1 MDLIYRAFKNFSNQ
15 QLRTGLVK
23 ELNEDNVGASQF
35 ELFQAISLG
44 LLNKLTLLK
53 KKNLRNNQSSFI
65 TREVRKAIMNRSRL
79 RNKFLKTK
87 SQECKQ
93 DYNK

>member
-35 ELFQAISLG
+35 ELFQVISLG
-44 LLNKLTLLK
+44 FLNKLTLLK
-53 KKNLRNNQSSFI
+53 KKNLRNNQSSLI

>member
-35 ELFQAISLG
+35 ELFQVISLG
-44 LLNKLTLLK
+44 FLNKLTLLK

>member
-35 ELFQAISLG
+35 ELFQVISLG
-44 LLNKLTLLK
+44 LLNELTLLK

>member
-35 ELFQAISLG
+35 ELFQVISLG

-53 KKNLRNNQSSFI
+53 KKNLRKNQSSLI

-93 DYNK
+93 DYHK

>member
-35 ELFQAISLG
+35 ELFQVISLG

-53 KKNLRNNQSSFI
+53 KKNLRNNQSSLI

>member
-35 ELFQAISLG
+35 ELFQVISLG
-44 LLNKLTLLK
+44 LLNKLTILK